1 LTGRHVREI
10 LVSDAVRETGRP
22 VSVTVDRRRLS
33 LALGLAA
40 VGMMLTAQL
49 ADATH
54 VRPQGATPLRVS
66 LVPAYQQCTSA
77 NRTHGGPLS
86 FPSCAPPTQSSSFLT
101 VGTPD
106 SNGAGAN
113 SVGSIHVRVI
123 GTPPVVVTS
132 LTISDVRC
140 RPATNASICA
150 TANAAGGPDYHGEIQ
165 GNATIR
171 ITDHFNAVAAG
182 GGPDAAT
189 VVDIPF
195 PINAPCASTSN
206 MSVGSTCSV
215 TACSCDGPPRNDIGG
230 KLTVVG
236 ITQFFVRDGGP
247 DGIVATEDGSTVFLR
262 QGIFVP

>member
-1 LTGRHVREI
+1 
-10 LVSDAVRETGRP
+10 
-22 VSVTVDRRRLS
+22 VTVNSRMLS

-40 VGMMLTAQL
+40 VGIMLSAQL

-86 FPSCAPPTQSSSFLT
+86 FPSCAPPGQSSSYLT

-123 GTPPVVVTS
+123 AGPPPYIVTT
-132 LTISDVRC
+132 LDISDVRC
-140 RPATNASICA
+140 RPATNASICS

-171 ITDHFNAVAAG
+171 ITDHFNAVAPG
-182 GGPDAAT
+182 GGTDAAT
-189 VVDIPF
+189 VIDIPF
-195 PINAPCASTSN
+195 PINTPCVSTSDT
-206 MSVGSTCSV
+206 SVGGTCSV
-215 TACSCDGPPRNDIGG
+215 TACTCTGPPRNDLGG

-236 ITQFFVRDGGP
+236 ITQFFVLDGGP
-247 DGIVATEDGSTVFLR
+247 DGIVATEDGSTEFLR
-262 QGIFVP
+262 QGIFIP